1 MKKRLL
7 IGLAVVLTVGLVIWY
22 HTPIHVADADPADV
36 GEIVIFD
43 GNTGKRVQI
52 TDADEIEYVIE
63 SLHSVRLVR
72 TKLAGASDGFNLD
85 TSIYLKN
92 GERAGGWND
101 FIINSADS
109 VRAGAFYYRVADGV
123 IEYDYL
129 KQLINKA

>member
-36 GEIVIFD
+36 GE
-43 GNTGKRVQI
+43 
-52 TDADEIEYVIE
+52 
-63 SLHSVRLVR
+63 
-72 TKLAGASDGFNLD
+72 D

-129 KQLINKA
+129 KQLVNKA

>member
-85 TSIYLKN
+85 TSI
-92 GERAGGWND
+92 
-101 FIINSADS
+101 
-109 VRAGAFYYRVADGV
+109 
-123 IEYDYL
+123 
-129 KQLINKA
+129 

>member
-129 KQLINKA
+129 KQLVNKA